1 MSPLIIAHRTCPK
14 DAPENS
20 REGIRKAAEFGADA
34 VEVDL
39 RVSLDQRPYILH
51 DWSLRRTAG
60 YPTPLEATPSAIV
73 ERLHLGNGESLPSL
87 SDALDALSP
96 ALSIAVDVKTPWAIP
111 HLAREVKKRRLEAR
125 TLAWCTSA
133 LDVRYMR
140 RFSPEVE
147 TAYLRDD
154 TDPAGKLAFL
164 AAAVRLRANAVSAH
178 WQAIDAS
185 FVSTAHELGLKVYS
199 WHGESDLTP
208 AKLESGLD
216 GLITDYPAEARAAC
230 RRMEQGA
237 GNQEHGEAGG
247 SPSM

>member
-1 MSPLIIAHRTCPK
+1 VIIAHRTCPR
-14 DAPENS
+14 DTPENS
-20 REGIRKAAEFGADA
+20 LEGIRKAAELGADA
-34 VEVDL
+34 VEIDL
-39 RVSLDQRPYILH
+39 RVSLDQKPYLMH
-51 DWSLRRTAG
+51 DWSLKRTAR
-60 YPTPLEATPSAIV
+60 YPTPLEATPSLIV
-73 ERLHLGNGESLPSL
+73 DRLSLKNGEGVPTLPE
-87 SDALDALSP
+87 ALDALGP

-111 HLAREVKKRRLEAR
+111 HLAREVKKRHLESR

-140 RFSPEVE
+140 SFAPEVE

-178 WQAIDAS
+178 WHAIDPS
-185 FVSTAHELGLKVYS
+185 FVGTAHELGLKVYS

-216 GLITDYPAEARAAC
+216 GLITDYPVEARAAC
-230 RRMEQGA
+230 ERS
-237 GNQEHGEAGG
+237 NQ
-247 SPSM
+247 